1 MRAGTSTS
9 LYSRGHSIYGIE
21 DRVVLDIGTL
31 YIKCGFSGE
40 PRPRH
45 IVPTWTRQRR
55 SQGLEGEAYAVS
67 GEFSEL
73 YGLDISTRSVSAYA
87 AFEQRLARLL
97 HDIYYRLLL
106 TDPKSSKVIVLE
118 SPLLPICIKQSIAKV
133 LFQKLQVPSISFT
146 PSHLL
151 ALLTIGQTTG
161 LVIDCGH
168 LEMTVLPVSNPIII
182 SVRCSYGLKLN
193 IRIMSQIYAARPL
206 IPFTTASPLA
216 GRAMTTRLRKL
227 LVDHGRFIAPSS
239 LHRSIAP
246 RTNIPQNMLTAD
258 VIEEIKTRIC
268 IVSPVPVS
276 GDSSTNPIELWQDF
290 SAATDLYYPMS
301 TTNQGKTWLF
311 VPGWVRERAAEVLFE
326 NDNEDDQKSVVEAIL
341 VALYK
346 AQPDIR
352 KPLISNVLLIGGTSM
367 LPGFRTR
374 LHQELLRVM
383 RTPTDHEKRHY
394 STVLKLHQYLSL
406 ADEEGGDVFKAN
418 VRAWI
423 GGEFLLNFLVILVWQ
438 KVCKPLVFY
447 QSMTEWLKSVICQN
461 PIAFTGSLAGTLK
474 TSGPEVVKERW
485 SGTVPDWST
494 GVLGISA
501 SVSDVQQH

>member
-1 MRAGTSTS
+1 PGTRRTQRINYCSRLTHKLIMSSDTFTSSMRAGTSTS

-40 PRPRH
+40 SRPRH

-55 SQGLEGEAYAVS
+55 SQDLEGEAYAVS

-73 YGLDISTRSVSAYA
+73 YGLDISTRSPSAYA

-161 LVIDCGH
+161 LVVDCGH
-168 LEMTVLPVSNPIII
+168 LEMTVLP
-182 SVRCSYGLKLN
+182 
-193 IRIMSQIYAARPL
+193 IYAARPL

-216 GRAMTTRLRKL
+216 GRAMNSRLRKL
-227 LVDHGRFIAPSS
+227 LIDHGRFIAPSS

-246 RTNIPQNMLTAD
+246 RTNIPQTMLTAD
-258 VIEEIKTRIC
+258 VIEDIKTRIC

-290 SAATDLYYPMS
+290 SAATDMYYPMS
-301 TTNQGKTWLF
+301 TTSEGKSWLF

-326 NDNEDDQKSVVEAIL
+326 NDNEEDQKSVVEAIL
-341 VALYK
+341 VALHK

-394 STVLKLHQYLSL
+394 WTVLKLHQYLRL
-406 ADEEGGDVFKAN
+406 ADEEGGDVFKSN

-423 GGEFLLNFLVILVWQ
+423 GGKFFGQMSNLV
-438 KVCKPLVFY
+438 
-447 QSMTEWLKSVICQN
+447 
-461 PIAFTGSLAGTLK
+461 SLYKRVG
-474 TSGPEVVKERW
+474 
-485 SGTVPDWST
+485 
-494 GVLGISA
+494 
-501 SVSDVQQH
+501 